1 MIVIGIDPGKSGG
14 IAIWNYGI
22 VKVFKCPDNIP
33 EMASIV
39 DSFIGSWQSEAYKKA
54 MNDNI
59 VAYIEKV
66 HAFPTDGRS
75 SAFKF
80 GQNYGQWL
88 GILGA
93 LNINTIFVT
102 PQAWM
107 KYYKEKFKITLPK
120 DKQQRKR
127 KLKEI
132 AARYTDKKVTL
143 YNADAI
149 LIAVYGFI
157 QQQKGEE

>member
-1 MIVIGIDPGKSGG
+1 MIVIGIDPGKSGAIAVWDEG
-14 IAIWNYGI
+14 IDKAI
-22 VKVFKCPDNIP
+22 KCPDSP
-33 EMASIV
+33 EKMASI
-39 DSFIGSWQSEAYKKA
+39 FGSIMTNSWIDGDGK
-54 MNDNI
+54 I
-59 VAYIEKV
+59 VAYIEQV
-66 HAFPTDGRS
+66 HAFPTDARS

-80 GQNYGQWL
+80 GRNYGEWL
-88 GILGA
+88 GVLGA
-93 LNINTIFVT
+93 LRIKTVFVT
-102 PQAWM
+102 PQKWM
-107 KYYKEKFKITLPK
+107 KHYKEKFKMTLPK

-157 QQQKGEE
+157 MEQRRLNDNRK

>member
-1 MIVIGIDPGKSGG
+1 MIVIGIDPGKKGALAVWDEG
-14 IAIWNYGI
+14 IDKAI
-22 VKVFKCPDNIP
+22 KCPDSPEKMANIFN
-33 EMASIV
+33 SIMTN
-39 DSFIGSWQSEAYKKA
+39 SWIDGDGK
-54 MNDNI
+54 I
-59 VAYIEKV
+59 VAYIEQV

-80 GQNYGQWL
+80 GKNYGEWL
-88 GILGA
+88 GVLGA
-93 LNINTIFVT
+93 LRIKTIYVT
-102 PQAWM
+102 PQKWM
-107 KYYKEKFKITLPK
+107 KHYKEKFNMALPK

-132 AARYTDKKVTL
+132 AVKYTDKKVTL

-157 QQQKGEE
+157 TEQRRLNDNRK

>member
-1 MIVIGIDPGKSGG
+1 MIVVGIDPGKSGAIAVWDEG
-14 IAIWNYGI
+14 IDKAI
-22 VKVFKCPDNIP
+22 KCPDIP
-33 EMASIV
+33 EKMANIFNSIMTN
-39 DSFIGSWQSEAYKKA
+39 SWIDGDGK
-54 MNDNI
+54 I
-59 VAYIEKV
+59 VAYIEQV

-80 GQNYGQWL
+80 GKNYGEWL
-88 GILGA
+88 GVLGA
-93 LNINTIFVT
+93 LRIKTIYVT
-102 PQAWM
+102 PQKWM
-107 KYYKEKFKITLPK
+107 KHYKEKFNMALPK

-132 AARYTDKKVTL
+132 AAKYTDKKVTL

-157 QQQKGEE
+157 TEQRRLNDNRK

>member
-1 MIVIGIDPGKSGG
+1 MIVVGIDPGKSGAIAVWDEG
-14 IAIWNYGI
+14 IDKAI
-22 VKVFKCPDNIP
+22 KCPDSPEKMANIFN
-33 EMASIV
+33 SIMTN
-39 DSFIGSWQSEAYKKA
+39 SWIDGDGK
-54 MNDNI
+54 I
-59 VAYIEKV
+59 VAYIEQV

-80 GQNYGQWL
+80 GKNYGEWL
-88 GILGA
+88 GVLGA
-93 LNINTIFVT
+93 LRIKTIYVT
-102 PQAWM
+102 PQKWM
-107 KYYKEKFKITLPK
+107 KHYKEKFNMSLPK

-132 AARYTDKKVTL
+132 AAKYTDKKVTL

-157 QQQKGEE
+157 TEQRRLNDNRK